1 MVYMK
6 LVISFSKGN
15 AVGTKT
21 AVGLFIKPWLAT
33 SEKQNYSEA
42 DNHTLIQS
50 FGLTLHC
57 CTKLDGFDPINR

>member
-6 LVISFSKGN
+6 LLISFSNGN

-33 SEKQNYSEA
+33 SEKQNSVEA
-42 DNHTLIQS
+42 DNGTLIQS
-50 FGLTLHC
+50 FRLTSH
-57 CTKLDGFDPINR
+57 

>member
-1 MVYMK
+1 MVGMK

-33 SEKQNYSEA
+33 SEKQNAFEA
-42 DNHTLIQS
+42 EYYILIQS
-50 FGLTLHC
+50 LILTLHC
-57 CTKLDGFDPINR
+57 CTKLDGFDPIN

>member
-33 SEKQNYSEA
+33 SEKQNDFEA
-42 DNHTLIQS
+42 DNYTLI
-50 FGLTLHC
+50 
-57 CTKLDGFDPINR
+57 

>member
-1 MVYMK
+1 MVDMK

-33 SEKQNYSEA
+33 SEKRTCFVA
-42 DNHTLIQS
+42 DDYILIQS
-50 FGLTLHC
+50 LRLTLHC
-57 CTKLDGFDPINR
+57 CTKLDGFDPIN

>member
-1 MVYMK
+1 MVHKK

-33 SEKQNYSEA
+33 SEKQNSFGA
-42 DNHTLIQS
+42 DNYVLIQS
-50 FGLTLHC
+50 LRLTLHC
-57 CTKLDGFDPINR
+57 CTKLGGFDPIN